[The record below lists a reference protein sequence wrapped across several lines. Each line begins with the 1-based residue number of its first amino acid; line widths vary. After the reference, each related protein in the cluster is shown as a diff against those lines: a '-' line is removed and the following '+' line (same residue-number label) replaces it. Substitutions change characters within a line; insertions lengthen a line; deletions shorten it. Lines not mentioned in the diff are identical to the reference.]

1 MSDSLSVSFR
11 YTKEDI
17 LNVVIETLGFDVLR
31 CWLLLLLIIFFVF
44 AGVYCF
50 WIKLHVLTIVFA
62 FVAISIVPVY
72 ITIAYLSLALVLKV
86 LTDCVYT
93 LEKNQLIAGSN
104 LGFQYFKFSDI
115 DRVIMTKPILFIYVT
130 KKNAYF
136 IPIRAFSS
144 EEKANKFIT
153 ELKYGIEV
161 AKKEE
166 EEIRDL

>member
-17 LNVVIETLGFDVLR
+17 LNVVIESLGFDVLR
-31 CWLLLLLIIFFVF
+31 CWLLLLSIIFFVF

-72 ITIAYLSLALVLKV
+72 ITIAYLSLALALKV

-104 LGFQYFKFSDI
+104 LGFQYFKFNDI
-115 DRVIMTKPILFIYVT
+115 DRVVLTKPILFIYVT

-136 IPIRAFSS
+136 IPIRAFST
-144 EEKANKFIT
+144 EEKANNFIT
-153 ELKYGIEV
+153 ELQYGIEV

-166 EEIRDL
+166 EEIQNL